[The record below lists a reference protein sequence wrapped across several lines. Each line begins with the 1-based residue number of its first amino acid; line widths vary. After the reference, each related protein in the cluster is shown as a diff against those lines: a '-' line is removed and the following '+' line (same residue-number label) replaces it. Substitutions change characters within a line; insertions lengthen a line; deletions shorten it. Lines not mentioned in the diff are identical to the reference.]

1 MPLFVVLGNWTQKRM
16 EAIKDL
22 PEQIKTGVNVFESY
36 GIEIKAFVFTMGRY
50 DMVGICEAPDAET
63 ITKALLSWGSV
74 GLVRTETLRGFTA
87 EETIEL
93 IKGIE

>member
-16 EAIKDL
+16 ETIKDF
-22 PEQIKTGVNVFESY
+22 PEQVKAGVKVFESL
-36 GIEIKAFVFTMGRY
+36 GIQIKALVFTLGRY